1 MRADRLLVA
10 RGLAGSRTLA
20 QRLIEAGRV
29 RADDVPVR
37 KPSDAIGE
45 HAMLTLAGGDEDR
58 FVSRGGLKL
67 AGALARTGVDPRG
80 RACLDIGQS
89 TGGFT
94 DCLLQA
100 GAAHVTGVD
109 VGHGQLAPRLAG
121 DARVTAIEGVNAR
134 ALDAAALDGAMP
146 SGAASA
152 GAASAGAASTGAAS
166 TGAAS
171 TGAAS
176 TGATS
181 ARALPPGGFGLV
193 VIDVSFIS
201 LTHVLGPAFA
211 LAAPGAV
218 LLALAK
224 PQFEV
229 GREGLDRRGLVRS
242 PALYDGVRESLF
254 AAAARAGWRVLD
266 WFDSPIAGGDGNR
279 EFFLHARRPSP
290 GAPDTNTAQDPR

>member
-45 HAMLTLAGGDEDR
+45 HAALTLAGGDEDR

-134 ALDAAALDGAMP
+134 ALDTAALEGAMA
-146 SGAASA
+146 SGATAS
-152 GAASAGAASTGAAS
+152 
-166 TGAAS
+166 
-171 TGAAS
+171 
-176 TGATS
+176 GATS
-181 ARALPPGGFGLV
+181 ARALTPGGFGLV

-201 LTHVLGPAFA
+201 LAHVLGPAFA

-254 AAAARAGWRVLD
+254 SAAARAGWRVLD

>member
-134 ALDAAALDGAMP
+134 ALDTAALEGAMA
-146 SGAASA
+146 SGATAS
-152 GAASAGAASTGAAS
+152 
-166 TGAAS
+166 
-171 TGAAS
+171 
-176 TGATS
+176 GATS
-181 ARALPPGGFGLV
+181 ARALTPGGFGLV

-201 LTHVLGPAFA
+201 LAHVLGPAFA

-254 AAAARAGWRVLD
+254 SAAARAGWRVLD